1 MIQPNPKVF
10 CNSPW
15 FELNI
20 LWNGDLA
27 FCCQQIETIYDKQTP
42 NPYNIRSMTLKEWYN
57 SEPMQQARLKM
68 FEQERWSKC
77 TQCWQEEAVG
87 DSSRRHRQNQKS
99 ILFRQEFQ
107 NSFEQS
113 PNYKLFENSLEQGG
127 QTYDPPVDLHIDLGN
142 HCNLACKM
150 CWPGASTTIASKM
163 KKLKIMDVD
172 QYLRSDWTKDQ
183 EVWQR
188 FLNELAEIPNL
199 KHIHIMGGEP
209 TTHPKFEKLIDFLI
223 EHQKVNE
230 FGFSFVTNG
239 TKYKQ
244 SLVDK
249 LKKFKNAGIEISIE
263 SALSSNHYVRQ
274 GSDTNE
280 TIKNIKQYITN
291 KSTNF
296 FVVLR
301 PTISALSVR
310 DFHTL
315 IRFAIDNGVVIK
327 SRMVDHP
334 RHLQPNVI
342 PKAIRS
348 TWQQPYLDLIDEYQL
363 DLDSSV
369 VDINESHYDNV
380 KPIAANTVKQALSFL
395 RLPDELDQKEQLGKM
410 IDLMRTWDREYK
422 LDARQEYP
430 ELRELLDQYAY

>member
-1 MIQPNPKVF
+1 MIKINKDVF

-42 NPYNIRSMTLKEWYN
+42 NPYNIRSMSIKEWYN

-77 TQCWQEEAVG
+77 TQCWQEESVG

-99 ILFRQEFQ
+99 VLFRSEFQ
-107 NSFEQS
+107 FSFEQS
-113 PNYKLFENSLEQGG
+113 PNYDLFEHSLATGG
-127 QTYDPPVDLHIDLGN
+127 KTHEPPIDLHIDLGN

-163 KKLKIMDVD
+163 KKLKIMDVE
-172 QYLRSDWTKDQ
+172 QYLRSDWTKDE

-209 TTHPKFEKLIDFLI
+209 TTHPRFENLIDFLI
-223 EHQKVNE
+223 DNQKVDQ

-239 TKYKQ
+239 TVYKQ
-244 SLVDK
+244 ELVDK

-274 GSDTNE
+274 GSDTEE

-291 KSTNF
+291 KSPNF

-301 PTISALSVR
+301 PTISALSIR
-310 DFHTL
+310 DYHTL
-315 IRFAIDNGVVIK
+315 VRFALEQGVVIK

-334 RHLQPNVI
+334 PHLRPNVI
-342 PKAIRS
+342 PKQIRD
-348 TWQQPYLDLIDEYQL
+348 TWQQPYLDLISEYNL
-363 DLDSSV
+363 DLESTVS
-369 VDINESHYDNV
+369 DINESHYDNV
-380 KPIAANTVKQALSFL
+380 NPIAANTIKQALSFL
-395 RLPDELDQKEQLGKM
+395 ALPDEIDQREQLGKM
-410 IDLMRTWDREYK
+410 IDLMRTWDKEYK

-430 ELRELLDQYAY
+430 ELIELLDQYAY

>member
-1 MIQPNPKVF
+1 MIQPNPDVF

-42 NPYNIRSMTLKEWYN
+42 NPYNIRSMTIKEWYN
-57 SEPMQQARLKM
+57 SVPMQQARLKM

-77 TQCWQEEAVG
+77 TQCWQEERVG

-99 ILFRQEFQ
+99 ILFRSQFQ
-107 NSFEQS
+107 SSFEQS
-113 PNYKLFENSLEQGG
+113 PNYKLFQDSLETQGK
-127 QTYDPPVDLHIDLGN
+127 TYQPPVDLHIDLGN

-163 KKLKIMDVD
+163 KKLKIMDVEE
-172 QYLRSDWTKDQ
+172 YLRSDWTKDQ

-209 TTHPKFEKLIDFLI
+209 TTHPKFEQLIDFLI
-223 EHQKVNE
+223 ENQKVE
-230 FGFSFVTNG
+230 DFGFSFVTNG
-239 TKYKQ
+239 TVYKQ

-274 GSDTNE
+274 GSDTE
-280 TIKNIKQYITN
+280 EVIANIKQYVTN

-301 PTISALSVR
+301 PTISALSIR

-315 IRFAIDNGVVIK
+315 VRFAIDNGVVIK

-342 PKAIRS
+342 PKKIRE
-348 TWQQPYLDLIDEYQL
+348 TWQQPYLDLVSEYGL
-363 DLDSSV
+363 DLDSPV
-369 VDINESHYDNV
+369 ADINESHYDNV

-395 RLPDELDQKEQLGKM
+395 ALPNEVDQQEQLGKM
-410 IDLMRTWDREYK
+410 IDLMSTWDQEYQ

-430 ELRELLDQYAY
+430 ELLELLDKYGY